1 MCRLQET
8 KPPNYQGPN
17 LEESFSALSGSQW
30 FSVMDLK
37 SGYYQIEESDKQ
49 KTAFVC
55 PLGFWEWNR
64 MPQGITN
71 APSTFQRLM
80 EKGMGD
86 MHLREVLVFL
96 DDLIVFS
103 TSLEEHETRLISVL
117 NQLRES
123 GLKLSPEKCCFFQT
137 SVHYLGHIVSR
148 NEVETDPEK
157 VKALKTWP
165 RPQTLKELKSF
176 LGFSGYYR
184 RFVQD
189 YAKIVKPLTNL
200 TAGYPPTQRRSKPT
214 QTPGKYFH
222 PKEPFAER

>member
-1 MCRLQET
+1 MVFC
-8 KPPNYQGPN
+8 N
-17 LEESFSALSGSQW
+17 GSKIWILPDRDGGKRQT
-30 FSVMDLK
+30 
-37 SGYYQIEESDKQ
+37 

-80 EKGMGD
+80 EKCMGD

-103 TSLEEHETRLISVL
+103 KSLEEHEKRLISVL
-117 NQLRES
+117 NRLRDS

-137 SVHYLGHIVSR
+137 SVRYLGHIVSR
-148 NEVETDPEK
+148 NGVETDPEK

-165 RPQTLKELKSF
+165 RPQTLKELNPSWVS
-176 LGFSGYYR
+176 LVTIGDLY
-184 RFVQD
+184 
-189 YAKIVKPLTNL
+189 KIMPRL
-200 TAGYPPTQRRSKPT
+200 
-214 QTPGKYFH
+214 
-222 PKEPFAER
+222 